1 MSWKP
6 PRVLTPRSILPALAV
21 LLVLVAGAAAH
32 ANKPVPFGDR
42 VAEPGGADASPVN
55 AQSLDTAGLELRV
68 GPGLEAYN
76 GSTGEHA
83 WSYRREGATALYLA
97 MAGESAVVVWDDGLV
112 TSVRPSDHE
121 VRWHRAVPG
130 LADWLSGEGEPGAD
144 RRTEAQRRQISLE
157 RAAAALY
164 TVPQAAPWVAVV
176 TPSLTMGFRDADGDL
191 RYNSKPPG
199 NCLYDPMRTVRT
211 DHAVLV
217 PRSCTSGGSNGHPVS
232 GGISG
237 YRLDSTGWQLNAGP
251 GVQLKALDGRRVLID
266 DGPIVGARVFDTKA
280 AAPETACGSAGA
292 PFAAVRP
299 QGSCTDPAENREH

>member
-6 PRVLTPRSILPALAV
+6 LRVLTPRSILPALAV

-42 VAEPGGADASPVN
+42 VAEPGGASVGPVST
-55 AQSLDTAGLELRV
+55 QSLGADGLELKV

-76 GSTGEHA
+76 RATGEHA
-83 WSYRREGATALYLA
+83 WSYRREGATALYLS

-112 TSVRPSDHE
+112 TSVRPGDHE

-130 LADWLSGEGEPGAD
+130 LADWLIGEGEPGAEK
-144 RRTEAQRRQISLE
+144 RTDEQRRQLQRE

-164 TVPQAAPWVAVV
+164 TVQQSSPWVAVV
-176 TPSLTMGFRDADGDL
+176 TPELTMGFRDADGDL
-191 RYNSKPPG
+191 RYNSKPAG
-199 NCLYDPMRTVRT
+199 NCVYDPTRTVGT
-211 DHAVLV
+211 DFAVLV
-217 PRSCTSGGSNGHPVS
+217 PRSCANSTGQPVS
-232 GGISG
+232 GGVTG

-251 GVQLKALDGRRVLID
+251 TVSMKALDGRRVLIS
-266 DGPIVGARVFDTKA
+266 DGPIVGPKVFDTKA
-280 AAPETACGSAGA
+280 AAPEAACGSPVE

-299 QGSCTDPAENREH
+299 QGSCTAPEDVPQP

>member
-6 PRVLTPRSILPALAV
+6 LRVLTPRSILPALAV

-42 VAEPGGADASPVN
+42 VAEPGGADASPIN
-55 AQSLDTAGLELRV
+55 AQSLDTGGLELKV

-76 GSTGEHA
+76 RASGEHA
-83 WSYRREGATALYLA
+83 WSYRREGATALYLS
-97 MAGESAVVVWDDGLV
+97 MAGENAVVLWDDGLV

-130 LADWLSGEGEPGAD
+130 LADWLKGEDEPNAD
-144 RRTEAQRRQISLE
+144 KRTEAQRKQTALE
-157 RAAAALY
+157 RAASALH
-164 TVPQAAPWVAVV
+164 TVQDSSPWVAVV
-176 TPSLTMGFRDADGDL
+176 TPGLTMGFRDADGDL
-191 RYNSKPPG
+191 RYNSKPAG
-199 NCLYDPMRTVRT
+199 NCVYDPTRTVGT
-211 DHAVLV
+211 DYAVLV
-217 PRSCTSGGSNGHPVS
+217 PRSCTSSSGQAMS

-251 GVQLKALDGRRVLID
+251 AVALKALDGQRVLIS
-266 DGPIVGARVFDTKA
+266 DGPIVGTKVFDTKA
-280 AAPETACGSAGA
+280 AAPEAACGSPAE

-299 QGSCTDPAENREH
+299 QGSCPVPEGDPQP